1 MHGIKVLEVTT
12 GTRPIRAIA
21 TSVVGLVATAGAAA
35 GEATTALNAAFPLDT
50 PVLVTDIRSA
60 ISDAGTTGTLK
71 SALEAI
77 ADQASPIVVVVRVA
91 VATAGAGN
99 PTQDELVIGGSTA
112 GSYTGMKALLAA
124 QNAVGVR
131 PRILGAPGLDTEEVA
146 TELALTARQLRG
158 MAYAMAVGDD
168 VAEAVTYRQG
178 FSARELMLL
187 WPGFAA
193 GGADTVARA
202 MGLRARIDNE
212 IGFFKTLSNIG
223 VDGVT
228 GLAKDI
234 FFDINTD
241 NNDAALLN
249 AADITTMIRQD
260 GYRFWGNRT
269 TSDEPLFAFESAT
282 RTAQVLQDE
291 IAAGLIWAI
300 DKPLNAV
307 LIRDIVETIN
317 ARFRALVSAGALI
330 GAQCWY
336 DPALN
341 PPSELAAGKLVIDYD
356 FTPVAPLESLTLNQ
370 RITDRY
376 YANFADG
383 VV

>member
-12 GTRPIRAIA
+12 GTRPIRAIS
-21 TSVVGLVATAGAAA
+21 TSIIGLVATAGAAVGA
-35 GEATTALNAAFPLDT
+35 PTAALDAAFPLDT

-60 ISDAGTTGTLK
+60 IRDAGTTGTLK
-71 SALEAI
+71 AALEAI
-77 ADQASPIVVVVRVA
+77 ADQASPVVVVVRVGITTGE
-91 VATAGAGN
+91 VED

-124 QNAVGVR
+124 QGQLGVR
-131 PRILGAPGLDTEEVA
+131 PRIIGAPGLDTEEVA
-146 TELALTARQLRG
+146 TELALIARQLRG
-158 MAYAMAVGDD
+158 MTYAMAIGDD
-168 VAEAVTYRQG
+168 VAEAVLYRDG

-193 GGADTVARA
+193 GGLDTVARA

-234 FFDINTD
+234 FFDINTE

-282 RTAQVLQDE
+282 RTAQVIQDE
-291 IAAGLIWAI
+291 IAAGLLWAI
-300 DKPLNAV
+300 DKPLNAI
-307 LIRDIVETIN
+307 LIRDIVETVN
-317 ARFRALVSAGALI
+317 ARLRSLVAAGAMI
-330 GAQCWY
+330 GARCWY

-341 PPSELAAGKLVIDYD
+341 PAADLAAGKLVIDYD

-383 VV
+383 VA

>member
-1 MHGIKVLEVTT
+1 MHGIKVLEVTD
-12 GTRPIRAIA
+12 GTRPIRAIS
-21 TSVVGLVATAGAAA
+21 TSIIGLVATAGAVAGPLTAA
-35 GEATTALNAAFPLDT
+35 LDAAFPLDT

-60 ISDAGTTGTLK
+60 IRDAGTTGTLK
-71 SALEAI
+71 AALEAI
-77 ADQASPIVVVVRVA
+77 ADQASPVVVVVRVG
-91 VATAGAGN
+91 VATGDAED
-99 PTQDELVIGGSTA
+99 PTQDDLVIGDSVG
-112 GSYTGMKALLAA
+112 GSYSGMKALLAA
-124 QNAVGVR
+124 QGRLGVR
-131 PRILGAPGLDTEEVA
+131 PRIIGAPGLDTEEVA
-146 TELALTARQLRG
+146 TELAIIARQLRG
-158 MAYAMAVGDD
+158 MAYAMAIGDD
-168 VAEAVTYRQG
+168 VAEAVLYRGG

-187 WPGFAA
+187 WPGFVA
-193 GGADTVARA
+193 GGLDTVARA

-212 IGFFKTLSNIG
+212 IGWFKTLSNIG

-234 FFDINTD
+234 FFDINTET
-241 NNDAALLN
+241 NDAALLN

-282 RTAQVLQDE
+282 RTAQVIQDE
-291 IAAGLIWAI
+291 IAAGLLWAI
-300 DKPLNAV
+300 DKPLNAR
-307 LIRDIVETIN
+307 LIRDITETVN
-317 ARFRALVSAGALI
+317 ARLRTLVSAGALI
-330 GAQCWY
+330 GARCWY

-341 PPSELAAGKLVIDYD
+341 PAADLAAGKLVIDYD

-383 VV
+383 VA

>member
-21 TSVVGLVATAGAAA
+21 TSVVGLVATAGAEA
-35 GEATTALNAAFPLDT
+35 GAATTALDAAFPLDT
-50 PVLVTDIRSA
+50 PVLVTDIRKA
-60 ISDAGTTGTLK
+60 IGDAGTTGTLK
-71 SALEAI
+71 AALEAI

-91 VATAGAGN
+91 VATAGVGN
-99 PTQDELVIGGSTA
+99 PTQDELVIGDSVS

-124 QNAVGVR
+124 QAQLGVR

-158 MAYAMAVGDD
+158 MAYAMAIGDD
-168 VAEAVTYRQG
+168 VAAAVLYREG

-187 WPGFAA
+187 WPGFVA

-249 AADITTMIRQD
+249 AAAITTMIRQD

-291 IAAGLIWAI
+291 IAAGLLWAI

-330 GAQCWY
+330 GARCWY

-341 PPSELAAGKLVIDYD
+341 PPSELAGGKLVIDYD

-383 VV
+383 VA

>member
-1 MHGIKVLEVTT
+1 MHGIKVLEVTD
-12 GTRPIRAIA
+12 GTRPIRAIS
-21 TSVVGLVATAGAAA
+21 TSIIGLVATAGAVAGPLTAA
-35 GEATTALNAAFPLDT
+35 LDAAFPLDT

-60 ISDAGTTGTLK
+60 IRDAGTTGTLK
-71 SALEAI
+71 AALEAI
-77 ADQASPIVVVVRVA
+77 ADQASPVVVVVRVGVTTGEA
-91 VATAGAGN
+91 ED

-124 QNAVGVR
+124 QGQLGVR
-131 PRILGAPGLDTEEVA
+131 PRIIGAPGLDTEEVA
-146 TELALTARQLRG
+146 TELALIARQLRG
-158 MAYAMAVGDD
+158 MAYAMAIGDD
-168 VAEAVTYRQG
+168 VAEAVLYRAG

-187 WPGFAA
+187 WPGFVA

-234 FFDINTD
+234 FFDINTE

-260 GYRFWGNRT
+260 GYKFWGNRT

-282 RTAQVLQDE
+282 RSAQVIQDE
-291 IAAGLIWAI
+291 IAAGLLWAI
-300 DKPLNAV
+300 DKPLNAI
-307 LIRDIVETIN
+307 LIRDIVETVN
-317 ARFRALVSAGALI
+317 ARLRALVSAGALI
-330 GAQCWY
+330 GARCWY

-341 PPSELAAGKLVIDYD
+341 PAADLAAGKLVIDYD
-356 FTPVAPLESLTLNQ
+356 FTPVAPLESLRLNQ

-383 VV
+383 VA